1 MGSPG
6 SAPVCSCYII
16 DNKLSYFSC
25 LRCCG
30 YISGTFSLF
39 SVVMATVE
47 QVVSLYNYQAQRDDE
62 LSFPKGC
69 TINILNKDDRDWWKG
84 EFNGKLG
91 MFPANYVTPL
101 ASKDHLMTSCMFMH
115 NLLPASSDSRNI

>member
-1 MGSPG
+1 MM
-6 SAPVCSCYII
+6 
-16 DNKLSYFSC
+16 L
-25 LRCCG
+25 
-30 YISGTFSLF
+30 
-39 SVVMATVE
+39 TVE

-101 ASKDHLMTSCMFMH
+101 ASKDNLTTSCMLFSFQ
-115 NLLPASSDSRNI
+115 LLEMLAVFVVFSFVNVCC